1 MSLHGE
7 MTHIL
12 ARGWPSHGIPAG
24 AREVQQGVSS
34 QHEGRSRFRTFS
46 FAVLT
51 IISAAEMSLNFAR
64 LYSDS
69 GFYIQLGRTG
79 FSPYTFVSVR
89 FLLPFFAVA
98 LNRALPALGI
108 AACFGMV
115 NLVFWAGGVVVAF
128 YLGRI
133 FLGDVGAFL
142 CGLFFTT
149 SVATLSFGAAVVS
162 DPAGYFFVGLAVLL
176 ALLTRKKM
184 AVKRTAVEGAALSLG
199 GFFHPSGF
207 FGLLFTIAYRIWKR
221 QGVVGTLLGT
231 SMLLVG
237 LIVAYFRGWLADI
250 PHASTLFTNAG
261 SHLLQPHL
269 GPALPDALVWT
280 FGVSAPVLGLV
291 HVAYGLMVLQLPIW
305 PLGLLRWCWFV
316 LVLCIGFSK
325 SIRKGALSGC
335 LVSLSIYPFI
345 APTFI
350 ERYLFVVWPFFVPV
364 LVRGIQEL
372 ARFPALLVVR
382 IAGESRQTKLGAL
395 SNPNLY
401 AAIFLLLQGLSN
413 NLAIASALGISPIL
427 R

>member
-1 MSLHGE
+1 
-7 MTHIL
+7 MT
-12 ARGWPSHGIPAG
+12 
-24 AREVQQGVSS
+24 EVSKRRNV
-34 QHEGRSRFRTFS
+34 R

-51 IISAAEMSLNFAR
+51 AITAAEMSLNFAR

-69 GFYIQLGRTG
+69 GFYIQLGTTG
-79 FSPYTFVSVR
+79 FSRYAFVSER
-89 FLLPFFAVA
+89 FMLPFFAAV
-98 LNRALPALGI
+98 LHRGLPTLGI
-108 AACFGMV
+108 AACFGML
-115 NLVFWAGGVVVAF
+115 NMVFWAGGVVVA
-128 YLGRI
+128 YCLGRI
-133 FLGDVGAFL
+133 LLGDFGGFL

-149 SVATLSFGAAVVS
+149 SVATLSFGAAVLS

-176 ALLTRKKM
+176 AMLTSKKI

-207 FGLLFTIAYRIWKR
+207 FGLLFTIAYRLRIR
-221 QGVVGTLLGT
+221 RGVVGTLLGT

-237 LIVAYFRGWLADI
+237 LVVAYFRGWLAYV
-250 PHASTLFTNAG
+250 PYASTLFTNAG
-261 SHLLQPHL
+261 SRFLQARL

-291 HVAYGLMVLQLPIW
+291 HVAYGLMVLQLPTW

-316 LVLCIGFSK
+316 LVLCIGFWR
-325 SIRKGALSGC
+325 SIRKGALLGC

-345 APTFI
+345 VPTFI

-372 ARFPALLVVR
+372 ARFPAFLVVR
-382 IAGESRQTKLGAL
+382 IGGESRQTKLGAL